1 MKKKVL
7 VVSFTNQAVD
17 NVLVRLKESG
27 FYDFVRITNNL
38 ESVDL
43 KVQGHV
49 VTTAM
54 CESMQFISKTLQSY
68 VYGCTCLQMTN
79 GLLTCIKGFDYCI
92 MDEAS

>member
-1 MKKKVL
+1 VLKCVLADNYHMVLGTPGSGKTEAIVVLIKILALMKKKVL

-27 FYDFVRITNNL
+27 FFDFVRITNNL

-49 VTTAM
+49 VTTSM
-54 CESMQFISKTLQSY
+54 CESMQFI
-68 VYGCTCLQMTN
+68 
-79 GLLTCIKGFDYCI
+79 
-92 MDEAS
+92 